1 MRIVYDIAG
10 TYRAAGMEKVLA
22 EKASYLAGLG
32 HEVTIITT
40 DQHGRKP
47 AFDMDPTIK
56 TINLGINYEEDNGS
70 LASKL
75 LQFPLRQVRHKKRLA
90 KALDA
95 IRPDVTVSMFCND
108 ETFLPSI
115 KDGSKKVLEVHFSR
129 FKRLQY
135 GRKGL
140 WALTDRYRSWSDLRH
155 IRKFDRFVVL
165 TEEDKGYW
173 GNLDN
178 ITVIPNPIMG
188 ISPEPSSLDSRTIL
202 AAGRLCHQ
210 KGFER
215 LIEAWSI
222 VREKSPAAKDW
233 KVRIA
238 GEGEDR
244 GMLEKMI
251 EDHGLGD
258 SVTLAGS
265 VMDMDKEYMNSSVLA
280 MTSRYEG
287 LPMVLL
293 EAEAHGVPA
302 VSFACKCG
310 PKDVITDGVNGLLVP
325 EDDVEAFAEALC
337 KVIEDTGLLK
347 SMGAA
352 AYRDAARWD
361 METIMKKW
369 TDLFENI

>member
-1 MRIVYDIAG
+1 MKIVYTIAG

-22 EKASYLAGLG
+22 EKATYLAGLG
-32 HEVTIITT
+32 HEITIITT
-40 DQHGRKP
+40 DQRGQNP
-47 AFDMDPTIK
+47 AFDMDPSIK
-56 TINLGINYEEDNGS
+56 TLNLGINYEEDNGS
-70 LASKL
+70 LKSKL
-75 LQFPLRQVRHKKRLA
+75 LRFPLRQIRHKKRLA
-90 KALDA
+90 RALDA
-95 IRPDVTVSMFCND
+95 IRPDITISMFCND

-115 KDGSKKVLEVHFSR
+115 KDGSKKILEVHFSR

-135 GRKGL
+135 ERKGL
-140 WALTDRYRSWSDLRH
+140 WSLIDRYRSWSDLRH
-155 IRKFDRFVVL
+155 IKRFDRFVVL

-173 GNLDN
+173 GDLEN
-178 ITVIPNPIMG
+178 IAVIPNPVKE
-188 ISPEPSSLDSRTIL
+188 ISSKPSSLESGTIL
-202 AAGRLCHQ
+202 AVGRLCHQ

-215 LIEAWSI
+215 LVEAWSI
-222 VREKSPAAKDW
+222 VKEKSSAAKDW

-244 GMLEKMI
+244 EKLERLI
-251 EDHGLGD
+251 RSNGLED
-258 SVTLAGS
+258 SFTLAGS
-265 VMDMDKEYMNSSVLA
+265 VKDMDKEYSSASLLA

-302 VSFACKCG
+302 VAFACKCG

-325 EDDVEAFAEALC
+325 EDDINAFASALQ
-337 KVIEDTGLLK
+337 KVIENPDLLR

-352 AYRDAARWD
+352 AYKDAARWD

-369 TDLFENI
+369 TTLFENI

>member
-75 LQFPLRQVRHKKRLA
+75 LRFPLRQVRHKKRLA

-108 ETFLPSI
+108 ETFLPDI
-115 KDGSKKVLEVHFSR
+115 KDGSKKVLEAHFSR

-135 GRKGL
+135 GRGGL
-140 WALTDRYRSWSDLRH
+140 WGIIDRYRSNSDLRH

-178 ITVIPNPIMG
+178 IAVIPNSIAR
-188 ISPEPSSLDSRTIL
+188 ISPNFFFPFPESFF
-202 AAGRLCHQ
+202 AAGALAVSTL
-210 KGFER
+210 F
-215 LIEAWSI
+215 
-222 VREKSPAAKDW
+222 PA
-233 KVRIA
+233 
-238 GEGEDR
+238 G
-244 GMLEKMI
+244 
-251 EDHGLGD
+251 
-258 SVTLAGS
+258 GS
-265 VMDMDKEYMNSSVLA
+265 VLGAAFWLGRADSA
-280 MTSRYEG
+280 
-287 LPMVLL
+287 VLL
-293 EAEAHGVPA
+293 EP
-302 VSFACKCG
+302 
-310 PKDVITDGVNGLLVP
+310 
-325 EDDVEAFAEALC
+325 
-337 KVIEDTGLLK
+337 
-347 SMGAA
+347 
-352 AYRDAARWD
+352 
-361 METIMKKW
+361 
-369 TDLFENI
+369 